1 MGRRKSDKFQ
11 FRLLVLS
18 LALSASLA
26 VLASVIGFKAISA
39 INQFVEAME
48 QVAYSRSLKRF

>member
-1 MGRRKSDKFQ
+1 MGRRKSDRFQ
-11 FRLLVLS
+11 SRLLLLS
-18 LALSASLA
+18 LAMSASLA
-26 VLASVIGFKAISA
+26 ALASVIGFKALSA